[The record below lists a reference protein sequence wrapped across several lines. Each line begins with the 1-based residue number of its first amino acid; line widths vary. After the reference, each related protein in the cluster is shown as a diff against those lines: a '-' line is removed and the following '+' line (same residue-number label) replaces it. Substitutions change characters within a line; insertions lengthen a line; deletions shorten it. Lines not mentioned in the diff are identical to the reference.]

1 MWDLQKWVGG
11 VEAELDVPGPDGIDP
26 RNEEVIARVSE
37 GDKEDI
43 DLAVKAAREAFDHGP
58 WPRMPGV

>member
-1 MWDLQKWVGG
+1 MSRFNNNLC
-11 VEAELDVPGPDGIDP
+11 DVLVFIGDP

-58 WPRMPGV
+58 WPRMPGIV